1 MEKMNKF
8 QGTEVYVTD
17 NSNTKININ
26 KTQQAERLKKI
37 QSTVT
42 KGWCLWVYEELKEIK
57 GLTDWPKKKKH

>member
-37 QSTVT
+37 PIYSY
-42 KGWCLWVYEELKEIK
+42 KGVMFVGVWRAKR
-57 GLTDWPKKKKH
+57 D